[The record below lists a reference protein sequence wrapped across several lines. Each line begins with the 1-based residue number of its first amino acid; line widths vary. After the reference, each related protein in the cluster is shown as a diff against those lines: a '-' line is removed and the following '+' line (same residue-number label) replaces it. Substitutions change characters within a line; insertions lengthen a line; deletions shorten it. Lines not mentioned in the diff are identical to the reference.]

1 MPGVRIAG
9 LGKYLPQRVLTND
22 DLARMVHTSDQWIRE
37 RTGIRER
44 RLVASHE
51 TASTMGLD
59 AARRA
64 LAVAGIEPDSLD
76 LVLAA
81 TTTPDGLFP
90 SVASRIQDGLKAHRA
105 GAFDVNA
112 ACTGFLAALATG
124 SQFISTGTCRR
135 VLVVGTEVL
144 SRIIDW
150 TDRATCVL
158 FGDGAGALVLEA
170 ADHGGPLGIV
180 LHSDGGGIDMLN
192 APGPCGRRDLPPRPF
207 HVFMDGKPVFKFA
220 VNSIEEAIREA
231 LNAAGISPQ
240 DIDLFVPHQANLRII
255 NAATRAL
262 HIPPEKVMI
271 NIHRYGNTSAASI
284 PIALCE
290 AWEEGRLHE
299 GQRVALASF
308 GGGLAWGAVILEW
321 TQVGSLMPKADRLPI
336 EGAIRGAT
344 EETSELPPPL
354 LRRR

>member
-1 MPGVRIAG
+1 MPAARIAG

-22 DLARMVHTSDQWIRE
+22 DLARMVDTSDEWIRD
-37 RTGIRER
+37 RSGIRER
-44 RLVASHE
+44 RLASDHE
-51 TASTMGLD
+51 TASSMGLE
-59 AARRA
+59 AARNA
-64 LAVAGIEPDSLD
+64 LALADMEPDSLD

-90 SVASRIQDGLKAHRA
+90 SVASRIQEGLKAHRA

-124 SQFISTGTCRR
+124 SQFIATGACRR

-144 SRIIDW
+144 SRIVDW
-150 TDRATCVL
+150 TDRDTCVL

-170 ADHGGPLGIV
+170 ADRGGPLGII
-180 LHSDGGGIDMLN
+180 LHSDGAGIDLLN
-192 APGPCGRRDLPPRPF
+192 APGPCGRRDLPPSPF
-207 HVFMDGKPVFKFA
+207 LVSMDGRPLFKFA
-220 VNSIEEAIREA
+220 VNALEQAIREA
-231 LNAAGISPQ
+231 LAAAGLSPQ

-262 HIPPEKVMI
+262 RIPPEKVMI
-271 NIHRYGNTSAASI
+271 NIERYGNTSSASI

-290 AWEEGRLHE
+290 AWEEGRLQE
-299 GQRVALASF
+299 EQRVVLASF
-308 GGGLAWGAVILEW
+308 GGGLAWGAIILEW
-321 TQVGSLMPKADRLPI
+321 TPLKSSPQQADRLPI
-336 EGAIRGAT
+336 EGAVGAAA
-344 EETSELPPPL
+344 EKPSKSPPPL